1 MRTRQMAIGI
11 VGYLALFVC
20 QALTEMSNEKRDLE
34 GTQIGGGIRKAVCPV
49 VDVWL

>member
-1 MRTRQMAIGI
+1 MRTRQTAIGI

-20 QALTEMSNEKRDLE
+20 QASTEMSNEKRDFE
-34 GTQIGGGIRKAVCPV
+34 GHPNTWWNRKAVCPI